1 MGLFCFF
8 GVSVRCFLGFIW
20 RKFQILGS
28 LGLLGVALYYIYIL
42 VWGCV
47 LGLFRVV
54 FWCIYIVPLGV
65 YLDLRSKRTE
75 KKKNRETEQWRSREK
90 KKRRKAKKTEKQ

>member
-1 MGLFCFF
+1 M
-8 GVSVRCFLGFIW
+8 
-20 RKFQILGS
+20 
-28 LGLLGVALYYIYIL
+28 
-42 VWGCV
+42 
-47 LGLFRVV
+47 GLFRVV

-75 KKKNRETEQWRSREK
+75 KKKQRNRTVERQGSKEAEKQRSREK